1 MRLEKDKGNK
11 REDILQKHHTLRVKR
26 ESIRKALTFGKGKHK
41 KESIKIVVVII
52 VVVVVVRKAGAP

>member
-1 MRLEKDKGNK
+1 MRPENNKGDK
-11 REDILQKHHTLRVKR
+11 REDILQRRHTLGVKR
-26 ESIRKALTFGKGKHK
+26 ESIRNALTFGKGKHK